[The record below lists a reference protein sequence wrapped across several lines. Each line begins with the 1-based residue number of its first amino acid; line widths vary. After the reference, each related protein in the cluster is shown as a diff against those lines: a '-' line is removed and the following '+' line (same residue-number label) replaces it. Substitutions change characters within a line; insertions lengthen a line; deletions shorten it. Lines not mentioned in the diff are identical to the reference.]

1 MAKPRYAV
9 ELKADVEVGSFMAD
23 GKAIELDDKNRV
35 FETSDQ
41 SVYLG
46 VRELPFL
53 KDLGKQTKGSKSSGG
68 EK

>member
-53 KDLGKQTKGSKSSGG
+53 KDLGEQSKESKSSGG